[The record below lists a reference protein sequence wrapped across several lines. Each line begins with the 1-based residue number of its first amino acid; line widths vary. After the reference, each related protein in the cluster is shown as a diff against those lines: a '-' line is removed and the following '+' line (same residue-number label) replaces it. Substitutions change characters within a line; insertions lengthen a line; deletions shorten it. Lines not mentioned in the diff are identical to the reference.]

1 MLPGVD
7 CRWWE
12 RTQCP
17 MYYFKSYLLKAIGY
31 SVRDAPVTLC
41 PDTSKLNYYF
51 NLVKFSR
58 HFEIIQI
65 DFLSISGPGALH
77 LQRHDCQVPEEDRGE
92 QEDDSGHHGARNPG
106 EEARET

>member
-1 MLPGVD
+1 
-7 CRWWE
+7 
-12 RTQCP
+12 
-17 MYYFKSYLLKAIGY
+17 MYYFKSYFLKAIGY

-41 PDTSKLNYYF
+41 PILPKYIYYF
-51 NLVKFSR
+51 NVHLVKFSR
-58 HFEIIQI
+58 NFEIIKM

-77 LQRHDCQVPEEDRGE
+77 LQRHDRQVPEADRGE